1 MLDLV
6 STRENTDVQSKRC
19 AQLLAAVIGQAIKDA
34 AMIPLQSER
43 KHKQNRRLPHAAI
56 KFLFEP
62 DGVFEIYAQLIGMT
76 AEEIRTALLSKIPL
90 NPKQKNIF
98 SEEERRIIQVRYIW
112 HKGNPVPLDKKLN
125 VAFYEDEEY
134 EE

>member
-1 MLDLV
+1 MIDFM
-6 STRENTDVQSKRC
+6 STRDSTEVQARRC
-19 AQLLAAVIGQAIKDA
+19 AQLLTAVIGHAIKDA

-62 DGVFEIYAQLIGMT
+62 EGVFEVYAQLIGMT
-76 AEEIRTALLSKIPL
+76 AEEIRAALLSKRPL

-112 HKGNPVPLDKKLN
+112 HKGNPVPLDKKLD
-125 VAFYEDEEY
+125 VTFYEDEEY